1 MSRAKER
8 EPPGCSGKALS
19 CRISDC
25 EMQRFSVLVLPVNT
39 LLNGAALRTGNAL

>member
-25 EMQRFSVLVLPVNT
+25 EIQRFLVLVLPVNT
-39 LLNGAALRTGNAL
+39 LLNGAALRIGNAL